1 MKNELKAFEET
12 HHKQVKIEVYW
23 FLVIKRTQQIQF
35 ERSHLKIIWDSKN
48 LLNLQNRTAFIKA

>member
-35 ERSHLKIIWDSKN
+35 ERSHLKIISDSKN
-48 LLNLQNRTAFIKA
+48 LLNLQNITAFIKA